1 MTPAGV
7 INAVCE
13 KVNILLTLHKEQNP
27 QRVPG
32 NRFLSIIP
40 PAGHQTTGKHS
51 RRLYRELHKDQA
63 YRPGN
68 ICHRSVTV
76 LSQNKVFMAS
86 VQKLETKFLEIVRLR
101 GGC

>member
-1 MTPAGV
+1 MV

-32 NRFLSIIP
+32 NRFLSIIL

-63 YRPGN
+63 YWPGN
-68 ICHRSVTV
+68 ICHRSVII
-76 LSQNKVFMAS
+76 LRQNEVSMVS
-86 VQKLETKFLEIVRLR
+86 VQKLEIKF
-101 GGC
+101 